1 MKLQTLFIAIF
12 ISAFSTAE
20 TENFS
25 MSLVGDFH
33 KDYCNLSIGETV
45 NNDLDISKIREKQ
58 QSFIDAGLT
67 NKVHVYTL
75 GYTFFTLSC
84 SAGKYDI
91 FINNTLPSYEYPVM
105 NSHLHYRQSAWRANF
120 QNIQS
125 YSSSSGVSSGITQ
138 NDSYYLV
145 DALIPE
151 NKTGE
156 MTFAIGAHL
165 ESLDGTWNNLPDSFH
180 FSDPIIVTIDKK

>member
-1 MKLQTLFIAIF
+1 MK
-12 ISAFSTAE
+12 ISTTCALLLTSTYCLSE
-20 TENFS
+20 TESFDMTLS
-25 MSLVGDFH
+25 GDFQ
-33 KDYCNLSIGETV
+33 KDYCNLTIDDTSSI
-45 NNDLDISKIREKQ
+45 DLDISKIREEQ
-58 QSFIDAGLT
+58 QRYIDAGLA
-67 NKVHVYTL
+67 NKVHHYTL

-84 SAGKYDI
+84 SAGTYDI

-105 NSHLHYRQSAWRANF
+105 NSHINYRQSAWRANF

-138 NDSYYLV
+138 NESYYLI

-165 ESLDGTWNNLPDSFH
+165 ESPDATWNNLPDSFH